1 MPITYT
7 PLASTT
13 LTSAQS
19 SVTFSS
25 ISSAYTDLVLVA
37 SNITVGN
44 DGYALDFKINSDT
57 GSNYSL
63 TNISGSGSAVR
74 SDRVTSGTNTANDLD
89 YYYGFSSS
97 NPGQSLLNFMN
108 YSNTTTY
115 KTILARSGTAAKQTE
130 ASVHLWRNTAAITAI
145 EILATGS
152 TIATGT
158 FTLYGILKA

>member
-1 MPITYT
+1 MPQTYT
-7 PLASTT
+7 PIASTT

-25 ISSAYTDLVLVA
+25 ISSAYTDLVLVL
-37 SNITVGN
+37 SNITVSN

-63 TNISGSGSAVR
+63 TNISGNGTTVR
-74 SDRVTSGTNTANDLD
+74 SDRVSNGTNTANDID

-97 NPGQSLLNFMN
+97 SPGQSILNFMN

-115 KTILARSGTAAKQTE
+115 KTILGRTSASTKEVE
-130 ASVHLWRNTAAITAI
+130 ASVHLWRSTAAISTI